1 MTAMLQFYDKV
12 GFFEN
17 LVPISSMIGA
27 LNGDHHCGIITA
39 ESSLRDH
46 HRCQR
51 QINRKFCCFTKRAG
65 D

>member
-27 LNGDHHCGIITA
+27 LNGNHHCGIITA
-39 ESSLRDH
+39 GSPQVPAANQPKILLFH
-46 HRCQR
+46 QACW
-51 QINRKFCCFTKRAG
+51 
-65 D
+65 

>member
-1 MTAMLQFYDKV
+1 MLQFYDKV

-39 ESSLRDH
+39 GSPQVPAANQPKILLFYQA
-46 HRCQR
+46 CW
-51 QINRKFCCFTKRAG
+51 
-65 D
+65 